1 MTDKVATAANE
12 RPRARLVD
20 IDVAKG
26 LGMLL
31 VVFGHLVQ
39 TNSPGETQGYA
50 VLRDA
55 IYTFHMPFFM
65 YLSGF
70 VFFLTNGH
78 EALAR
83 GYRRFVVARFDRL
96 MLPFLAFGFLVI
108 VGKYYA
114 SRIGEVHDGV
124 SSFSQGVMDVLT
136 NAPDNPSISIWYL
149 VVLFSYCIITPLLWR
164 AVGRKAG
171 LLLVVAAAMIAI
183 AYLGPVTERFYLA
196 RILRFFLFFAV
207 GGVAA
212 LRRDHYYPL
221 LRRIAWP
228 CLALLVVLIVFFG
241 RTHYALVFCGLL
253 SAPALHGIVLTPAI
267 TRSTLL
273 RWVGDNSMAIY
284 LMNTI
289 FIGVA
294 KLVWLKVLP
303 VQGGWNPAFLV
314 ALMTAGVAGPVVVRM
329 VVQRI
334 TGIRFFAR
342 YLA

>member
-1 MTDKVATAANE
+1 MNGISG
-12 RPRARLVD
+12 RPKSRLVD

-39 TNSPGETQGYA
+39 TNSPGETHGYA

-55 IYTFHMPFFM
+55 IYAFHMPFFM

-83 GYRRFVVARFDRL
+83 GYRRFVAARFDRL
-96 MLPFLAFGFLVI
+96 MLPFLAFGLLVI
-108 VGKYYA
+108 IGKYYA
-114 SRIGEVHDGV
+114 SRFGEVHDGV
-124 SSFSQGVMDVLT
+124 ASFSQGVMDVLT

-149 VVLFSYCIITPLLWR
+149 IVLFSYCVITPILWR
-164 AVGRKAG
+164 ILGRKIG
-171 LLLVVAAAMIAI
+171 LLLLVAAAMIAL
-183 AYLGPVTERFYLA
+183 AYLGPITERFYLA

-212 LRRDHYYPL
+212 LRREQYYPV

-228 CLALLVVLIVFFG
+228 SLALLIVLVALFG
-241 RTHYALVFCGLL
+241 RTHYALIFCGLL
-253 SAPALHGIVLTPAI
+253 SAPALHGLVLSRPFAD
-267 TRSTLL
+267 SALL
-273 RWVGDNSMAIY
+273 RWVGDNSMTIY

-294 KLVWLKVLP
+294 KLVWLKLLP
-303 VQGGWNPAFLV
+303 VQGGWNPAFLA
-314 ALMTAGVAGPVVVRM
+314 ALMIAGVVGPVLVRI
-329 VVQRI
+329 VVQRT

>member
-1 MTDKVATAANE
+1 MTDRLMTGTTE
-12 RPRARLVD
+12 RPRTRLLD

-39 TNSPGETQGYA
+39 TNSPGESQGYA
-50 VLRDA
+50 ALRDA

-78 EALAR
+78 EAVAR

-114 SRIGEVHDGV
+114 SRFGEVHDGV

-149 VVLFSYCIITPLLWR
+149 VVLFSYCILTPLLWR

-171 LLLVVAAAMIAI
+171 MLLLVAAVMIAI
-183 AYLGPVTERFYLA
+183 VYLGPITERFYLA
-196 RILRFFLFFAV
+196 RILRFFLFFV
-207 GGVAA
+207 FGGVAA
-212 LRRDHYYPL
+212 LYRDRYYPV

-228 CLALLVVLIVFFG
+228 SLALLIILIALFG
-241 RTHYALVFCGLL
+241 RTHYALIFCGLV
-253 SAPALHGIVLTPAI
+253 SAPALHGIIMSQGFVES
-267 TRSTLL
+267 RLL
-273 RWVGDNSMAIY
+273 RWVGDNSMTIY

-303 VQGGWNPAFLV
+303 VHGAWNLAFLA
-314 ALMTAGVAGPVVVRM
+314 ALMIAGVAGPVLVRL